1 MCSYYWAS
9 LVVRT
14 VKNLPAI
21 QETPGSIPGLR
32 RSPAEVTGDPLKYS
46 CLENPMCAH
55 GVLMASSV
63 VSDSLQP
70 YVL

>member
-1 MCSYYWAS
+1 M
-9 LVVRT
+9 

-32 RSPAEVTGDPLKYS
+32 RSPAEGTGDPLKYS

-63 VSDSLQP
+63 VSDS
-70 YVL
+70 